1 MRGCRGSSCGLWS
14 FVHFM
19 WLCIRIPSL
28 SPRGKNLGRLSGP
41 AETFHPTDPGRG
53 GRPEGPAPSWR
64 PREEEGAERSG
75 ARRRRGKRITAERPA
90 APTWWRRR

>member
-41 AETFHPTDPGRG
+41 AETFHPTDFSLLQRA
-53 GRPEGPAPSWR
+53 RPDA
-64 PREEEGAERSG
+64 AAAQRST
-75 ARRRRGKRITAERPA
+75 I
-90 APTWWRRR
+90 

>member
-41 AETFHPTDPGRG
+41 AETFHPTDF
-53 GRPEGPAPSWR
+53 SLLFVL
-64 PREEEGAERSG
+64 
-75 ARRRRGKRITAERPA
+75 
-90 APTWWRRR
+90 